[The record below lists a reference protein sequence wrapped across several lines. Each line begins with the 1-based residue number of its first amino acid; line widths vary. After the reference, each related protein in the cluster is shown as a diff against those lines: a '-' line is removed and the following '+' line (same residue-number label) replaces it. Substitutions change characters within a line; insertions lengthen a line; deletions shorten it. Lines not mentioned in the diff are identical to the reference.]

1 MPTKITHQYDSQYAR
16 MAKAIAYLAA
26 RWESHPSLEQTARVA
41 GLSPWPFQKAFR
53 RWVGVSPKQFQG
65 ALSLDYARA
74 HLAAGAPVLEAALAT
89 GLSGPSRLHDLAIN
103 FDAVT
108 PGEIRTGGDGIILR
122 TGTAAT
128 PFGRIFVAASER
140 GITRLAFI
148 TKTERDKKAA
158 LRTEQTAWPH
168 ACFKDDDK
176 IARDVARQLFAPKT
190 KNGGAPLQLAPKGTN
205 FQIKVWQ
212 ALMAISPGAVVSYRH
227 IAKAI
232 GSPQAAR
239 AVGSAC
245 AANPIAVLIPCHRV
259 LRETGALGGYA
270 FGLDR
275 KRTLIAWEGAH
286 KNINAK

>member
-1 MPTKITHQYDSQYAR
+1 

-190 KNGGAPLQLAPKGTN
+190 KNGGGTPSTGAQGHKFSDQGMAGINGDLAGRRCQL
-205 FQIKVWQ
+205 
-212 ALMAISPGAVVSYRH
+212 SSYRQGH
-227 IAKAI
+227 WQPA
-232 GSPQAAR
+232 GSPRSRQRLRGQSHRR
-239 AVGSAC
+239 ADPLPPGPA
-245 AANPIAVLIPCHRV
+245 
-259 LRETGALGGYA
+259 
-270 FGLDR
+270 
-275 KRTLIAWEGAH
+275 
-286 KNINAK
+286 